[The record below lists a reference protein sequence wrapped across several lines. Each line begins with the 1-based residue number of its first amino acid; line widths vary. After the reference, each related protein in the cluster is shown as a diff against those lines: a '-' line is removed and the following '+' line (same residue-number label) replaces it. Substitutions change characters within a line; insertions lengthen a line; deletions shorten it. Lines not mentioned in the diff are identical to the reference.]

1 MSRADNMAEASSS
14 SSNPRV
20 GDSERACKDIRT
32 PLVPDPFP
40 LPLPFVVDVG
50 VVLAVELESEGEETP
65 CDEGGT
71 CGLS

>member
-1 MSRADNMAEASSS
+1 MSKADNMAEASSS
-14 SSNPRV
+14 SSSPSV

-32 PLVPDPFP
+32 PLVPDPLP
-40 LPLPFVVDVG
+40 LPLVVDVG
-50 VVLAVELESEGEETP
+50 VVLTVELESEGDETP